1 MKLSGVLTAGGLIQA
16 AFESTGAGPRWPG
29 FEGLR
34 YFFAFGDSYTAIE
47 FNSWKPIPTD
57 SNPMGV
63 PYPGLPFSPRHCSS
77 TLTPYLLGTTWIDG
91 ANYAG
96 YMTMRYNQS
105 RLLTWDYAV
114 GGSTVQGVKKQV
126 LEDFLSMRGA
136 GHKPW
141 YAPWTASDSLFACF
155 VGINDLNT
163 HAPINPSISELFD
176 LYETFCLSTSL
187 LLLIVLH
194 LALSPRSGYVLVRG
208 MQLEGSREPPKL
220 SKPGGL
226 MSRFSTMMLGGA

>member
-1 MKLSGVLTAGGLIQA
+1 M
-16 AFESTGAGPRWPG
+16 
-29 FEGLR
+29 
-34 YFFAFGDSYTAIE
+34 
-47 FNSWKPIPTD
+47 
-57 SNPMGV
+57 
-63 PYPGLPFSPRHCSS
+63 
-77 TLTPYLLGTTWIDG
+77 
-91 ANYAG
+91 
-96 YMTMRYNQS
+96 
-105 RLLTWDYAV
+105 
-114 GGSTVQGVKKQV
+114 
-126 LEDFLSMRGA
+126 EDFLSIRGA

-194 LALSPRSGYVLVRG
+194 LALSPRSGYVLTRG
-208 MQLEGSREPPKL
+208 MQGSREPPKL
-220 SKPGGL
+220 SEPGGL